1 MNFLNGQAICRCGV
15 SRDVIR
21 NISRNPNR
29 DVSTRG
35 SGGDQAGRNHWLRQ
49 YRSGLLFLLML
60 TSSLTFSGAQA
71 ANLTPAEFKQLQAIQ
86 ALQTEARWLEVKS
99 LVQEQLSSGDSSKQ
113 PSKLMQAMLWRA
125 LAQAEL
131 QDADYP
137 KALTA
142 IRNAWQ
148 LKQLPE
154 ADQLNLQGLL
164 AQLMIQQ
171 DELDQGI
178 VLFEDWLA
186 KTPEDQRQPRHYLT
200 LAQAYSQ
207 QESWT
212 KALPNA
218 EEAVRRH
225 ESAPIAW
232 LALVVGLH
240 SRLEQWPQAVNV
252 QKRILIQ
259 EPREMRHWRQLAM
272 LQYRLPTDESK
283 QAVNPE
289 AVASLRIAW
298 QQQLFD
304 RANDYQLLSQWLNAN
319 GQPLKAA
326 QVLADAQQQSVF
338 GELSDE
344 QQLVVAEQLSG
355 LWLRAKAW
363 DKAEQSLVQV
373 AQQYAGQNNAER
385 TTELYKQIARLQMQQ
400 KKWQAAGETLN
411 TLLAEYPADPAEVLL
426 LQGIVLLQQQQVE
439 AAEGKFQ
446 LAEQS
451 VDPDSDKY
459 VGKNARQ
466 WLRYIEQIRS

>member
-1 MNFLNGQAICRCGV
+1 MNFLNRQA
-15 SRDVIR
+15 
-21 NISRNPNR
+21 
-29 DVSTRG
+29 
-35 SGGDQAGRNHWLRQ
+35 SGCHWLRQ
-49 YRSGLLFLLML
+49 YRSGLVFLLML

-71 ANLTPAEFKQLQAIQ
+71 ANLTPAEFKQLQEIQ
-86 ALQTEARWLEVKS
+86 ALQTEARWLEVKT
-99 LVQEQLSSGDSSKQ
+99 LVQAQLSPEDSNKQ
-113 PSKLMQAMLWRA
+113 ASKLMQAMLWRA

-131 QDADYP
+131 QEADYA

-142 IRNAWQ
+142 IRNAWR

-186 KTPEDQRQPRHYLT
+186 KTPEDQQQARHYLT

-207 QESWT
+207 QESWS

-218 EEAVRRH
+218 EEAVKRH
-225 ESAPIAW
+225 ESAPVSW
-232 LALVVGLH
+232 LALLVGLH
-240 SRLEQWPQAVNV
+240 TRLEQWPQAVNV

-272 LQYRLPTDESK
+272 LQYRLPTDERK
-283 QAVNPE
+283 DAVNPE

-304 RANDYQLLSQWLNAN
+304 RTNDYQLLSQWLNVN

-326 QVLADAQQQSVF
+326 QVLADAQQQPVF
-338 GELSDE
+338 TELSEE
-344 QQLVVAEQLSG
+344 QQLVVAEQLAG
-355 LWLRAKAW
+355 LWLRAKSW
-363 DKAEQSLVQV
+363 GKAEHSLQQV
-373 AQQYAGQNNAER
+373 ASHPAVKDNPER
-385 TTELYKQIARLQMQQ
+385 SADLYKQIARLQMQQ
-400 KKWQAAGETLN
+400 KKWQAAGQTLN

-426 LQGIVLLQQQQVE
+426 LQGIVLLQQEQVE

-459 VGKNARQ
+459 VGRNARQ

>member
-1 MNFLNGQAICRCGV
+1 MNFLNRQA
-15 SRDVIR
+15 
-21 NISRNPNR
+21 
-29 DVSTRG
+29 
-35 SGGDQAGRNHWLRQ
+35 SGCHWLRQ
-49 YRSGLLFLLML
+49 YRSGLVFLLML

-71 ANLTPAEFKQLQAIQ
+71 ANLTPAEFKQLQEIQ
-86 ALQTEARWLEVKS
+86 ALQTEARWLEVKT
-99 LVQEQLSSGDSSKQ
+99 LVQAQLSPEDSSKQ
-113 PSKLMQAMLWRA
+113 VSRLMQAMLWRA

-131 QDADYP
+131 QEADYA

-171 DELDQGI
+171 DELYQGI
-178 VLFEDWLA
+178 LLFEDWLA
-186 KTPEDQRQPRHYLT
+186 KTPEDQQQARHYLT

-207 QESWT
+207 QESWS

-218 EEAVRRH
+218 EEAVKRH
-225 ESAPIAW
+225 ESAPVSW
-232 LALVVGLH
+232 LALLVGLH
-240 SRLEQWPQAVNV
+240 TRLEQWPQAVNV

-259 EPREMRHWRQLAM
+259 QPRQMRHWRQLAM
-272 LQYRLPTDESK
+272 LQYRLPTDERK
-283 QAVNPE
+283 DAVNPE

-304 RANDYQLLSQWLNAN
+304 RTNDYQLLSQWLNAN

-326 QVLADAQQQSVF
+326 QVLADAQQQPVF
-338 GELSDE
+338 TALSEE
-344 QQLVVAEQLSG
+344 QQLVVAEQLAG
-355 LWLRAKAW
+355 LWLRAKSW
-363 DKAEQSLVQV
+363 GKAEQSLQQV
-373 AQQYAGQNNAER
+373 ASHTAVKDNPER
-385 TTELYKQIARLQMQQ
+385 SAELYKQIARLQMQQ
-400 KKWQAAGETLN
+400 KKWQVAGETLN

-426 LQGIVLLQQQQVE
+426 LQGIVLLQQEQVA

>member
-1 MNFLNGQAICRCGV
+1 MNFLNRQA
-15 SRDVIR
+15 
-21 NISRNPNR
+21 
-29 DVSTRG
+29 
-35 SGGDQAGRNHWLRQ
+35 SGCHWLRQ
-49 YRSGLLFLLML
+49 YRSGLVFLLML

-71 ANLTPAEFKQLQAIQ
+71 ANLTPAEFKQLQEIQ
-86 ALQTEARWLEVKS
+86 ALQTEARWLEVKT
-99 LVQEQLSSGDSSKQ
+99 LVQAQLSPEDSNKQ
-113 PSKLMQAMLWRA
+113 ASKLMQAMLWRA

-131 QDADYP
+131 QEADYA

-178 VLFEDWLA
+178 LLFEDWLA
-186 KTPEDQRQPRHYLT
+186 KTPEDQQQARHYLT

-207 QESWT
+207 QESWS

-218 EEAVRRH
+218 EEAVKRH
-225 ESAPIAW
+225 ESAPVSW
-232 LALVVGLH
+232 LALLVGLH
-240 SRLEQWPQAVNV
+240 TRLEQWPQAVNV

-259 EPREMRHWRQLAM
+259 EPRQMRHWRQLAM
-272 LQYRLPTDESK
+272 LQYRLPTDEHK
-283 QAVNPE
+283 DAVNPE

-298 QQQLFD
+298 QQELFD
-304 RANDYQLLSQWLNAN
+304 RTNDYQLLSQWLNAN

-326 QVLADAQQQSVF
+326 QVLADAQQQPVF
-338 GELSDE
+338 TALSEE
-344 QQLVVAEQLSG
+344 QQLVVAEQLAG
-355 LWLRAKAW
+355 LWLRAKSW
-363 DKAEQSLVQV
+363 GKAEQSLQQV
-373 AQQYAGQNNAER
+373 ASNPAVKDNAER
-385 TTELYKQIARLQMQQ
+385 SADLYKQIARLQMQQ
-400 KKWQAAGETLN
+400 KKWQAAGQTLN
-411 TLLAEYPADPAEVLL
+411 TLLAEYPADPSEVLL
-426 LQGIVLLQQQQVE
+426 LQGIVLLQQEQVE

>member
-1 MNFLNGQAICRCGV
+1 MNFLNRQA
-15 SRDVIR
+15 
-21 NISRNPNR
+21 
-29 DVSTRG
+29 
-35 SGGDQAGRNHWLRQ
+35 SGCHWLRQ
-49 YRSGLLFLLML
+49 YRSGLVFLLML

-71 ANLTPAEFKQLQAIQ
+71 ANLTPAEFKQLQEIQ
-86 ALQTEARWLEVKS
+86 ALQTEARWLEVKT
-99 LVQEQLSSGDSSKQ
+99 LVQAQLSPEDSNKQ
-113 PSKLMQAMLWRA
+113 ASKLMQAMLWRA

-131 QDADYP
+131 QEADYA

-186 KTPEDQRQPRHYLT
+186 KTPEDQQQARHYLT

-207 QESWT
+207 QESWS

-218 EEAVRRH
+218 EEAVKRH
-225 ESAPIAW
+225 ESAPVSW
-232 LALVVGLH
+232 LALLVGLH
-240 SRLEQWPQAVNV
+240 TRLEQWPQAVNV

-259 EPREMRHWRQLAM
+259 EPRQMRHWRQLAM
-272 LQYRLPTDESK
+272 LQYRLPTDERK
-283 QAVNPE
+283 DAVNPE
-289 AVASLRIAW
+289 AVASMRIAW
-298 QQQLFD
+298 QQELFD
-304 RANDYQLLSQWLNAN
+304 RTNDYQLLSQWLNAN

-326 QVLADAQQQSVF
+326 QVLADAQQQPVF
-338 GELSDE
+338 TELSEE
-344 QQLVVAEQLSG
+344 QQLVVAEQLAG
-355 LWLRAKAW
+355 LWLRAKSW
-363 DKAEQSLVQV
+363 GKAEQSLQQV
-373 AQQYAGQNNAER
+373 ASHPAVKDNVER
-385 TTELYKQIARLQMQQ
+385 SADLYKQIARLQMQQ
-400 KKWQAAGETLN
+400 KKWQAAGQTLN

-426 LQGIVLLQQQQVE
+426 LQGIVLLQQEQVE
-439 AAEGKFQ
+439 AAEGKFH

>member
-1 MNFLNGQAICRCGV
+1 MGASKMNFLNRQA
-15 SRDVIR
+15 
-21 NISRNPNR
+21 
-29 DVSTRG
+29 
-35 SGGDQAGRNHWLRQ
+35 SGCHWLRQ
-49 YRSGLLFLLML
+49 YRSGLVFLLML

-71 ANLTPAEFKQLQAIQ
+71 ANLTPVEFKQLQEIQ
-86 ALQTEARWLEVKS
+86 ALQTEARWLEVKT
-99 LVQEQLSSGDSSKQ
+99 LVQAQLSANDSNQQ

-131 QDADYP
+131 QESDYA

-178 VLFEDWLA
+178 LLFEDWLA
-186 KTPEDQRQPRHYLT
+186 QTPEDQQQARHYLT

-207 QESWT
+207 QESWS

-240 SRLEQWPQAVNV
+240 TRLEQWPQAVNV

-259 EPREMRHWRQLAM
+259 DPREMRHWRQLAM
-272 LQYRLPTDESK
+272 LQYRLPTDERK
-283 QAVNPE
+283 DAVNPE
-289 AVASLRIAW
+289 AVASMRIAW

-304 RANDYQLLSQWLNAN
+304 RTNDYQLLSQWLNAN

-326 QVLADAQQQSVF
+326 QVLADAQQQPVF
-338 GELSDE
+338 KELSEE
-344 QQLVVAEQLSG
+344 QQLVVAEQLAG
-355 LWLRAKAW
+355 LWLRAKSW
-363 DKAEQSLVQV
+363 GKAEQSLQQV
-373 AQQYAGQNNAER
+373 ASNPAVKDNPER
-385 TTELYKQIARLQMQQ
+385 SADLYKQIARLQMQQ
-400 KKWQAAGETLN
+400 KKWQAAGQTLN

-426 LQGIVLLQQQQVE
+426 LQGIVLLQQEQVA

>member
-1 MNFLNGQAICRCGV
+1 MNFLNRQA
-15 SRDVIR
+15 
-21 NISRNPNR
+21 
-29 DVSTRG
+29 
-35 SGGDQAGRNHWLRQ
+35 SGCHWLRQ
-49 YRSGLLFLLML
+49 YRSGLVFLLML

-71 ANLTPAEFKQLQAIQ
+71 ANLTPAEFKQLQEIQ
-86 ALQTEARWLEVKS
+86 ALQTEARWLEVKT
-99 LVQEQLSSGDSSKQ
+99 LVQAQLSANDSNQQ

-178 VLFEDWLA
+178 LLFEDWLA
-186 KTPEDQRQPRHYLT
+186 QTPEDQQQARHYLT

-207 QESWT
+207 QESWS

-225 ESAPIAW
+225 ESAPVAW

-240 SRLEQWPQAVNV
+240 TRLEQWPQAVNV
-252 QKRILIQ
+252 QKRIIIQ

-272 LQYRLPTDESK
+272 LQYRLPTDERK
-283 QAVNPE
+283 DAVNPE

-304 RANDYQLLSQWLNAN
+304 RTNDYQLLSQWLNAN

-326 QVLADAQQQSVF
+326 QVLADAQQQPVF
-338 GELSDE
+338 TALSED
-344 QQLVVAEQLSG
+344 QQLVVAEQLAG
-355 LWLRAKAW
+355 LWLRAKSW
-363 DKAEQSLVQV
+363 GKAEQSLQQV
-373 AQQYAGQNNAER
+373 ASHPAVKDNPER
-385 TTELYKQIARLQMQQ
+385 SADLCKQIARLQMQQ
-400 KKWQAAGETLN
+400 KKWQAAGQTLN

-426 LQGIVLLQQQQVE
+426 LQGIVLLQQEQVE

-466 WLRYIEQIRS
+466 WLKYIEQIRS